1 MHGAMQASMQWWSA
15 CRFCCPKQSGVWGFW
30 GPGDQPQ
37 RPSQRACSVTV
48 GTHMGHIPRI
58 PAPWRGWGSWLPFE
72 SPNQPAPSFRQ
83 VRITMGVSRRRPPVI
98 LFLLGL
104 GLAKLWAFPLFIR
117 ATVKGTLAWRMAP
130 FILDDDR
137 QSPETSQIGQPSQTT
152 TTAVP
157 TNPAHTPGART
168 AELPPDRDTSQTA
181 AEVDRAED
189 ISVALEWKLLFPLL
203 APGVEDPRPDDGR
216 RIVEARCQD
225 DERQCLEQAHD
236 CVAQTIRDAGE
247 EAVTMHSLL
256 TAGIE
261 EKECWASGWV
271 VKKANSAEP
280 LDEEKALEGY
290 VWVSVE
296 ICSPKMRFK
305 DGQTSVRMQKVLDA
319 LNSNHR
325 LAANCSCEVHIH
337 LGRMDGR
344 AWSLSTLQ
352 RLGSFL
358 WVAEPTLRSIR
369 DPASPNFDNTFT
381 WGFAMRQRSRLA
393 NQLEDRVSEAAEP
406 EAISDR
412 QINDALQRQPE
423 TPTKEIAA
431 FVEIS
436 KTASHLEL
444 GRLLSGPEKKYRRLG
459 FNFSAFG
466 EEDERARRNPR
477 TMEFRMMDGSVDTG
491 LIMGWLAICGTIA
504 VTAVRSGKKDDH
516 PRP

>member
-1 MHGAMQASMQWWSA
+1 
-15 CRFCCPKQSGVWGFW
+15 
-30 GPGDQPQ
+30 
-37 RPSQRACSVTV
+37 
-48 GTHMGHIPRI
+48 
-58 PAPWRGWGSWLPFE
+58 
-72 SPNQPAPSFRQ
+72 
-83 VRITMGVSRRRPPVI
+83 
-98 LFLLGL
+98 
-104 GLAKLWAFPLFIR
+104 
-117 ATVKGTLAWRMAP
+117 MAP

-137 QSPETSQIGQPSQTT
+137 QSSSSSSSTETSQTSSLTSQATTITT
-152 TTAVP
+152 TTP
-157 TNPAHTPGART
+157 TAPAAAAPANPPHPGAQI
-168 AELPPDRDTSQTA
+168 ADNVPPGREDSHQTA
-181 AEVDRAED
+181 GQVDRAED

-203 APGVEDPRPDDGR
+203 APGAEDPRPGDKR
-216 RIVEARCQD
+216 RLVEARCQH

-236 CVAQTIRDAGE
+236 CVAQTIRDVGE
-247 EAVTMHSLL
+247 EAVTMHSLRN
-256 TAGIE
+256 AGIE
-261 EKECWASGWV
+261 EKECWGSGWV

-280 LDEEKALEGY
+280 MDEEKALRGY

-305 DGQTSVRMQKVLDA
+305 DERTCVRMQRVLDA
-319 LNSNHR
+319 LNSSHR

-393 NQLEDRVSEAAEP
+393 NQLRDGVLEGAAP

-412 QINDALQRQPE
+412 QISDAIQRRPA
-423 TPTKEIAA
+423 TPTKEVAA
-431 FVEIS
+431 FAEIS
-436 KTASHLEL
+436 KTTTHLEL
-444 GRLLSGPEKKYRRLG
+444 GRLLSGSEKMYRRLG

-477 TMEFRMMDGSVDTG
+477 TMEFRMMDGSVDAG

-504 VTAVRSGKKDDH
+504 ETAVVRCDRRFSAALGLLLQGVGGEE
-516 PRP
+516 RPSETLGDRHGREFRNLMTALNVREKYFLGFEDKIRREHR